1 MKTSS
6 RKRLLVSSV
15 AMLLVAML
23 ALGTATFA
31 WFTSST
37 TSTASGINVQTI
49 KSSKLEISKLNKAWG
64 TTVDYG
70 MKTAQVY
77 LPVSSADGSNWYT
90 ANAAEKDKFDPKAG
104 VSATKTDKYYFK
116 EQLNVRNSGEADVNK
131 ASITFTLDGATKPE
145 YVRVAL
151 VPVSDTEDNTTV
163 LPVPDSEDFMA
174 NIYGEDTTAYK
185 ALTGADVT
193 NNLSEDINPKN
204 VYKVDLGTDGVLT
217 AGQTVYYNLYVWF
230 EGQDADCY
238 DANAG
243 AVIGDITFTVSGTT
257 ADQV

>member
-70 MKTAQVY
+70 MTNTAPY
-77 LPVSSADGSNWYT
+77 LPVSSADGSNWFT

-104 VSATKTDKYYFK
+104 SADTTDKYYFK
-116 EQLNVRNSGEADVNK
+116 EQLNVRNSGEADVK
-131 ASITFTLDGATKPE
+131 DAFISFTLDDATKPE

-151 VPVSDTEDNTTV
+151 VPVADTEDNTTV
-163 LPVPDSEDFMA
+163 LPVPNSSDFVA
-174 NIYGEDTTAYK
+174 NIYGKDTTAYQ
-185 ALTGADVT
+185 ALTGKNVT
-193 NNLSEDINPKN
+193 TDLSENIEPKN
-204 VYKVDLGTDGVLT
+204 VFKVDLGTDGVLT

-238 DANAG
+238 G
-243 AVIGDITFTVSGTT
+243 S
-257 ADQV
+257 